1 MQSSTGPS
9 SVQSRRGLLR
19 LSVGIGLAGLVIAAC
34 GSEPP
39 LPAAEYFPTVEA
51 ELARLDQATKDLT
64 DRFATEL
71 ENEVVALVEANPEAD
86 QVELFEQAIPIAR
99 SKMQSIISSHVTQL
113 AVFAERVE
121 PLIPPD
127 VIRSAHRELVAAMS
141 GWAATGDTTVALLDA
156 AADRESLVA
165 AISASPY
172 ADAQARVRQACDSLQ
187 PNAASVGVVLTCP
200 GEQLSVLQVAP

>member
-1 MQSSTGPS
+1 MQSSTGPN

-19 LSVGIGLAGLVIAAC
+19 LSVGIGLVGLVIAAC

-39 LPAAEYFPTVEA
+39 LPAAEYFPMVEA

-71 ENEVVALVEANPEAD
+71 ENEVIALVEANPGAD
-86 QVELFEQAIPIAR
+86 QVELLEQAIPIAR

-121 PLIPPD
+121 PLPHFAE
-127 VIRSAHRELVAAMS
+127 RRLHLVAERQRRRQVIS
-141 GWAATGDTTVALLDA
+141 QCGRIGRRGTVPAAQFQRYRD
-156 AADRESLVA
+156 
-165 AISASPY
+165 
-172 ADAQARVRQACDSLQ
+172 
-187 PNAASVGVVLTCP
+187 
-200 GEQLSVLQVAP
+200 